1 VRAGAASTIVA
12 VFLAGGLTAW
22 GNPSL
27 ESLCKDRAERIEC
40 TAATWAHRAAAELKA
55 RFGEKEDTHRPGPTC
70 ALVVSGDFIVGVD
83 SDGYVTCRET
93 SFNGDLAALTG
104 FTVDPDSIGER
115 LSMPELVLGLSIVRA
130 FDRPADMPDI
140 LSEVHIEDLENPRV
154 VLCGGVMVEIGAGDY
169 RTKIA
174 RLRQVLL
181 QAPELGIRPT
191 GVDMRFGP
199 QVVVEFEK
207 AEEQPRKEV

>member
-1 VRAGAASTIVA
+1 VRTGAASTIVA

-22 GNPSL
+22 GSPSL
-27 ESLCKDRAERIEC
+27 ESLCKDRAERIESKV
-40 TAATWAHRAAAELKA
+40 ATWTDRAAAELKA
-55 RFGEKEDTHRPGPTC
+55 RFGEESDTRRSGPTC

-115 LSMPELVLGLSIVRA
+115 LAMPELILGLSIVRA
-130 FDRPADMPDI
+130 FDRPADMSKI
-140 LSEVHIEDLENPRV
+140 LSEVYLEDLENPRV

-181 QAPELGIRPT
+181 QAPDLGIRPT
-191 GVDMRFGP
+191 RVDMRFGP

-207 AEEQPRKEV
+207 MKEQPRKEV